1 MAETILRQFH
11 VSARYTG
18 QLTIAQAE
26 ARFGVEIRPLAL
38 VEVRDSKD
46 KPLRAGSLISVE
58 GDHDNVYRL
67 FNVLC
72 PGILRPGQVAAL
84 NVRESSPAPQPSRV
98 SAAMAPVGLMAAST
112 RRR

>member
-18 QLTIAQAE
+18 QLTFAQAE
-26 ARFGVEIRPLAL
+26 ARFSVDIRPLAL
-38 VEVRDSKD
+38 VEARDSKD
-46 KPLRAGSLISVE
+46 RPIRAGSLISVE

-72 PGILRPGQVAAL
+72 PGVLRREQVVALDATKPTPTAQPLRAPGAA
-84 NVRESSPAPQPSRV
+84 AP
-98 SAAMAPVGLMAAST
+98 MELMAT
-112 RRR
+112 VYRRR

>member
-1 MAETILRQFH
+1 MAGTILRQFH

-26 ARFGVEIRPLAL
+26 ARFGVDIRPLAL
-38 VEVRDSKD
+38 VEARDSKER
-46 KPLRAGSLISVE
+46 PLRAGSLISVE

-72 PGILRPGQVAAL
+72 PDVLRPEQIAAL
-84 NVRESSPAPQPSRV
+84 NASKPTPTAQPSRAMG
-98 SAAMAPVGLMAAST
+98 AAAPMGLMAASH